1 MEGNAES
8 KVEPEDASRTLVVAM
23 KVESEDEVQAEEVV
37 VVVVEEVT
45 NADGEEVVVVVE
57 EEEAVLPI
65 VIEVNRKPVTM
76 DVRRATGSQI
86 KAAAIAQGVQIE
98 MDFLLA
104 VRRHGRTDPVRD
116 GQEVVLHQ
124 GECFVAN
131 AADDNS

>member
-1 MEGNAES
+1 M
-8 KVEPEDASRTLVVAM
+8 EPEDASRTLVVAM
-23 KVESEDEVQAEEVV
+23 KVEGEDEVQAEEVV
-37 VVVVEEVT
+37 VVEVT

-57 EEEAVLPI
+57 EEETILPI

-124 GECFVAN
+124 GECFVVN